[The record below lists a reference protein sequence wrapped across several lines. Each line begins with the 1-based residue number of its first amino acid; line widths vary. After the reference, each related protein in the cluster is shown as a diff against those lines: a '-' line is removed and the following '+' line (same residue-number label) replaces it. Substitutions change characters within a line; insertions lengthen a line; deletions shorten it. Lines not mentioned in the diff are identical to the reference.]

1 LKQPPVRHH
10 VSLIVDRVEAVVLGT
25 KQTIPF
31 WRAKR
36 PLLVLERAL
45 APLRQIRGGVV
56 VVAAPALAHA
66 RDRSRITA
74 EAKRKGRFSET

>member
-1 LKQPPVRHH
+1 LKRPPVRHH
-10 VSLIVDRVEAVVLGT
+10 VPLIVDWMEAVVLGT
-25 KQTIPF
+25 KRTIPF

-45 APLRQIRGGVV
+45 APLRQIRGGVAV
-56 VVAAPALAHA
+56 TAPALAHA